1 MSIRQTGR
9 LDTRVTIQRK
19 QTSQSNSGA
28 VIETWQ
34 DLATRWADVRPLVG
48 TERLQGES
56 VTAKD
61 QIQIKLRWD
70 ASIADLSPL
79 DRIII
84 PPSASSSPTD
94 ADIYNIVQASVV
106 DRNEDFLILAYRFA
120 NAG

>member
-1 MSIRQTGR
+1 MSIRQAGR

-28 VIETWQ
+28 TIETWQ
-34 DLATRWADVRPLVG
+34 DLATRWADVRPLTG
-48 TERLQGES
+48 AERLQGES

-61 QIQIKLRWD
+61 QVQIKLRWD

-84 PPSASSSPTD
+84 PSSASSSPTD
-94 ADIYNIVQASVV
+94 VDTYNIIQASVV
-106 DRNEDFLILAYRFA
+106 DRNEDFLIIAYRFA

>member
-34 DLATRWADVRPLVG
+34 NLATRWADVRPLVG

>member
-1 MSIRQTGR
+1 VSIKRAGT

-28 VIETWQ
+28 IVETWQ
-34 DLATRWADVRPLVG
+34 DLATRWADVRPLTG

-56 VTAKD
+56 ITAKD
-61 QIQIKLRWD
+61 QVQIRLRWD
-70 ASIADLSPL
+70 RSIADLSPL
-79 DRIII
+79 DRIVI

-94 ADIYNIVQASVV
+94 AETYNIVQASMV
-106 DRNEDFLILAYRFA
+106 DRNEDFLIYAYRFA

>member
-1 MSIRQTGR
+1 MSIRQTGK
-9 LDTRVTIQRK
+9 LDSRVTIQRK

-28 VIETWQ
+28 TIETWQ
-34 DLATRWADVRPLVG
+34 DLATRWADVRPLTG
-48 TERLQGES
+48 AERLQGES

-61 QIQIKLRWD
+61 QVQIKLRWD

-84 PPSASSSPTD
+84 PSSASSSPTD
-94 ADIYNIVQASVV
+94 VDIYNIVQASMV
-106 DRNEDFLILAYRFA
+106 DRNEDFLIIAYRFT